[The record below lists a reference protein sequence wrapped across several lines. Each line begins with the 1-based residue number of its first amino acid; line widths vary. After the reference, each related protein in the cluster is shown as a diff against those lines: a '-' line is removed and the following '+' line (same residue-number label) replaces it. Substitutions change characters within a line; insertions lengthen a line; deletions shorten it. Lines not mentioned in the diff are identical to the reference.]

1 MSDQT
6 TECRTIGRFRV
17 LEELGRGA
25 MGIVYRAFDP
35 VIGRTVALK
44 TIAIGASDTEG
55 RELRARLHRE
65 ACAAGTLTHPN
76 IVTVYDVIE
85 AGGTTAVA
93 MELVEGQSLAT
104 LIAERA
110 PLAPEAALEII
121 EQICAAIDWAGSKGI
136 VHRDIKPAN
145 ILITPTGLVKVA
157 DFGLARMTLSQM
169 TQTASVFGSPGYMS
183 PEQVRGQPLDTRS
196 DLFAAAVTLYQILT
210 KDLPFASED
219 VATTLFR
226 IVHEPP
232 TPPSGLNAAVS
243 PRVGD
248 VLERA
253 LAKEP
258 DRRYQTGADLVA
270 ALRQALAAES
280 LPLPVPP
287 NAEAAP
293 ARRSRLVIAW
303 VGAAGLTA
311 AVALGLVVVV
321 MRGRPEAPAP
331 TVMQALPPQPAAQA
345 SSAAQVEP
353 ARAEA
358 EVQPAPAKADVQ
370 PTPPTTVV
378 PTPPVSAVPAGG
390 RAAPRPPADATPKT
404 PAPASIEVSYEGEAF
419 PVTLYADGREVG
431 VVSRPTEQIK
441 INAGTVRLRVVNDSL
456 FLDRNVGSVALG
468 PGERRVLPVPA
479 VASAFIGVK
488 DDVYQGLQILLN
500 DRPVPEP
507 YPAQIARIA
516 AGPHAIV
523 FRWIDGA
530 LVGKEIREM
539 IDLTGGRHFLIRALP
554 DNGQVVVQKLR

>member
-1 MSDQT
+1 MGTRDET
-6 TECRTIGRFRV
+6 TDSRTIGRFRV
-17 LEELGRGA
+17 LEQLGRGA
-25 MGIVYRAFDP
+25 MGVVYRAFDP

-44 TIAIGASDTEG
+44 TIALGATDEEG

-110 PLAPEAALEII
+110 PFAPEAALEIL

-145 ILITPTGLVKVA
+145 ILITPAGLVKVA

-183 PEQVRGQPLDTRS
+183 PEQVRGQPLDSRS
-196 DLFAAAVTLYQILT
+196 DLFGAAVTLYQMLT

-243 PRVGD
+243 PRVGE

-258 DRRYQTGADLVA
+258 DRRYQTGAELVA
-270 ALRQALAAES
+270 ALRQALAADS
-280 LPLPVPP
+280 LPRSASPV
-287 NAEAAP
+287 AEAAP
-293 ARRSRLVIAW
+293 ARRLRRVMAW
-303 VGAAGLTA
+303 VGAAGLVA
-311 AVALGLVVVV
+311 AVALGLVV
-321 MRGRPEAPAP
+321 MRGKPEVLAPPATSAQPSAPA
-331 TVMQALPPQPAAQA
+331 APPPATSAAQA
-345 SSAAQVEP
+345 PSP
-353 ARAEA
+353 A
-358 EVQPAPAKADVQ
+358 EVPSAPPREVPPASPKAGA
-370 PTPPTTVV
+370 TSPPVGAV
-378 PTPPVSAVPAGG
+378 PTAGDAVS
-390 RAAPRPPADATPKT
+390 RPPAVATPK
-404 PAPASIEVSYEGEAF
+404 PVPPASIEIAYEGESF
-419 PVTLYADGREVG
+419 PVTLYAGGREVG
-431 VVSRPTEQIK
+431 VVSGPTEQIK
-441 INAGTVRLRVVNDSL
+441 IGAGTVRLRVVNDSL
-456 FLDRNVGSVALG
+456 FLDRDVGSVALG

-500 DRPVPEP
+500 DRSVPEP

-516 AGPHAIV
+516 AGPHSIV